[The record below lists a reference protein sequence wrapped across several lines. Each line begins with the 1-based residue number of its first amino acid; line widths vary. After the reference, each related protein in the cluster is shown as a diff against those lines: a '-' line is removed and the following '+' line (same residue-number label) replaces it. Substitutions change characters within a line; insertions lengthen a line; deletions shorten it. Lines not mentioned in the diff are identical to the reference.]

1 MAIERT
7 ASKAKIEVISRGGRL
22 ACKVLRVVESLI
34 LVSVLNRF
42 LVHEL
47 VSQLYPNKN
56 ISNRTTIIHGKST
69 SNMTQNMYDMRDV
82 VCDAYACSRRKR
94 MSKAVTWKT
103 KYATGNMR

>member
-7 ASKAKIEVISRGGRL
+7 TSKAKIEVISRGVHL

-47 VSQLYPNKN
+47 VSRFNQSKN
-56 ISNRTTIIHGKST
+56 TSNGTTINHGKCTSNR
-69 SNMTQNMYDMRDV
+69 MQNMYDMRDV

-94 MSKAVTWKT
+94 MNKAATWQT
-103 KYATGNMR
+103 KYATGKMR